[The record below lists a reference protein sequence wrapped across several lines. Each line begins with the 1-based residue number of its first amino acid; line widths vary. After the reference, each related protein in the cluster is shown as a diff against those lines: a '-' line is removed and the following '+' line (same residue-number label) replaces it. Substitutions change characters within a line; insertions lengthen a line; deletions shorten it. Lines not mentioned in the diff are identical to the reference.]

1 MCPSP
6 PLTAAMASN
15 CRGDTKPVRGGG
27 RKQQN
32 ACDAHDI
39 IPCTHL
45 GSLVSGYHF
54 VFRIDVQN
62 DKSENRNARGPTKQP
77 TSNHFFG
84 PTRTGVAP
92 AHENVSIRRFMRR

>member
-54 VFRIDVQN
+54 VFRITFRTISPKTETHVGQ
-62 DKSENRNARGPTKQP
+62 Q
-77 TSNHFFG
+77 SNQQATNF
-84 PTRTGVAP
+84 
-92 AHENVSIRRFMRR
+92 

>member
-77 TSNHFFG
+77 TSNHFFDRPVQG
-84 PTRTGVAP
+84 
-92 AHENVSIRRFMRR
+92 